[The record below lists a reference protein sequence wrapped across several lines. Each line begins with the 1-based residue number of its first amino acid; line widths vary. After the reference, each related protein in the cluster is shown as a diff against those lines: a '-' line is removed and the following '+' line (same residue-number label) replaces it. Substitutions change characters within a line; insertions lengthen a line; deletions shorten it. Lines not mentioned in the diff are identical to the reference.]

1 MRTDTSELGTNTTAI
16 VPRSN
21 VSLSKWVNE
30 KLPAWNE
37 ILGAHEVARLTRR
50 PRWILA
56 ALAYVGQFP
65 KPQRFR
71 GRAIGWHRRDVQR
84 WLLDAAGLSASADSA
99 NCSGIACGRIR
110 SRAERRP
117 ATRRC
122 ARRDRRGAMS
132 CRRPWPQPSHASEIT
147 ASTRIPPCAPGES
160 MEFPFARDRRV
171 EP

>member
-1 MRTDTSELGTNTTAI
+1 MRKDTPESETNTPAI
-16 VPRSN
+16 IPRSN
-21 VSLSKWVNE
+21 VALSKWVNE

-56 ALAYVGQFP
+56 TLAFVGQFP
-65 KPQRFR
+65 KPRRFR

-84 WLLDAAGLSASADSA
+84 WLLEAAGLPASADLA
-99 NCSGIACGRIR
+99 NCSGIPCGRIR
-110 SRAERRP
+110 SRAERRR

-122 ARRDRRGAMS
+122 ARRDRRS
-132 CRRPWPQPSHASEIT
+132 TTLCRRPWLQRSHASGIT
-147 ASTRIPPCAPGES
+147 TSTRVPPSSQGEP
-160 MEFPFARDRRV
+160 MELPFADDGRI